1 MRNKAI
7 LALEDG
13 TIFKGYSVG
22 AEGETFGEVVF
33 NTSMTGYQEILTD
46 PSYAGQIV
54 TMTYPLIGNYGVNSQ
69 DYESRGPFLEGFV
82 VREYSRFFSSWRAKG
97 SLEDFLKNFGIVCI
111 EGVDTRALTKHIRSA
126 GAMRGVISTN
136 DQNVDS
142 LVEKINYFP
151 SLVGRDL
158 VKEVTIDDSYTWETK
173 PGAKYR
179 VVAFDFGIK
188 RNILKCLES
197 VNCKVEVVP
206 ASTSADDILAL
217 DPHGIFLSNGPGDP
231 KGVSYAIQTVR
242 NLIGKKPIFGICL
255 GHQLLALALGADTYK
270 LKFGHRGANH
280 PVKNL
285 ASDKIEITSQNHGFA
300 VNGNSFKDKK
310 GKIFSDFGEIE
321 ITHINL
327 NDDTVEGLR
336 CLELPAFSV
345 QYHPEASPGP
355 HDSKYLFKD
364 FVNMMEEFTEGK
376 K

>member
-1 MRNKAI
+1 MV
-7 LALEDG
+7 LEDG
-13 TIFKGYSVG
+13 AVFHGYSLG
-22 AEGETFGEVVF
+22 AEGEIYGEVVF

-69 DYESRGPFLEGFV
+69 DYESRGPFLEGFI
-82 VREYSRFFSSWRAKG
+82 VREYSRFFSNWRAKG
-97 SLEDFLKNFGIVCI
+97 SLEDFLKKFGIVCI

-126 GAMRGVISTN
+126 GAMKGVISTI

-142 LVEKINYFP
+142 LVEKVNSFP

-158 VKEVTIDDSYTWETK
+158 VKEVTIDNSYTWETK

-188 RNILKCLES
+188 RNILNCLEDAG
-197 VNCKVEVVP
+197 CKIEVVP
-206 ASTSADDILAL
+206 ASTSVEEVLAL
-217 DPHGIFLSNGPGDP
+217 EPHGIFLSNGPGDP
-231 KGVSYAIQTVR
+231 KGVSYAVETVR
-242 NLIGKKPIFGICL
+242 GLIGKRPILGICL
-255 GHQLLALALGADTYK
+255 GHQLLALALGGDTYK
-270 LKFGHRGANH
+270 LKFGHRGGNQ

-285 ASDKIEITSQNHGFA
+285 ATSKIEITSQNHGFA
-300 VNGNSFKDKK
+300 VDEKSFKVKN

-321 ITHINL
+321 ISHINL

-355 HDSKYLFKD
+355 HDSKYLFED
-364 FVNMMEEFTEGK
+364 FVDMMEEFTERKSDGL
-376 K
+376 